1 MVYRYAEMLLLMA
14 DVYNELGDTPKAIS
28 LANEVLARARKS
40 GAVSSAQPADWSASL
55 TKEQVTENCILN
67 VSSSFAANPAFTIW
81 YVSAVRYT
89 SKSSW
94 N

>member
-1 MVYRYAEMLLLMA
+1 MA

-55 TKEQVTENCILN
+55 TKEQVTEKLYFERIIELCGE
-67 VSSSFAANPAFTIW
+67 PAFTIW